1 MGNNFFLFEFKSIHL
16 AEQVMEGIWEWKKS
30 PVKLIWW
37 NPLVATVEE
46 RSTGKSTWVKI
57 LGLPLHLW
65 SQKIFKAIGDL
76 CGGWLETEEETTLR
90 NHLKWAR
97 IRVCSDGNNIPREV
111 KVENGGVIFEMQIW
125 AELPAR
131 AYGGDRGAS
140 NLFTQKVVDQDPL
153 DKGVWTDMGQLKG
166 TRPLSHAL
174 PCDSVESSGVRNRAN
189 VDGLSMLDPK
199 VILGLT
205 PKVTEASKA
214 SFIKDAHAQHMTS
227 LKGLEDIKVL
237 AENFILAL
245 KNWEISSKATYERRE
260 EGPSVEDTS
269 HTHAQ
274 LKNNN
279 SHKQTQ
285 GESTN
290 TPANQAESREVELQI
305 QQIHQPE
312 PVDINTY
319 GVAFEGFE
327 SETLELLMRIDERK
341 MEIDKTKQPK
351 ETTTP
356 KSRGR
361 RKNELKNLQTSLNKE
376 VEGVKILT
384 WNVRGLNNEASK
396 SLVKTCLQ
404 KWKADVI
411 CLQETK

>member
-1 MGNNFFLFEFKSIHL
+1 MGKFNADATLTEVQKWSYNTWKQAYGLNVYEMGNNFFLFEFKCIHL
-16 AEQVMEGIWEWKKS
+16 AEQVMEGIWEWKKN

-37 NPLVATVEE
+37 NLLVATVEE
-46 RSTGKSTWVKI
+46 RSTCKSTWVKI

-76 CGGWLETEEETTLR
+76 CGGWLETEEETTMK
-90 NHLKWAR
+90 NYLKWAR
-97 IRVCSDGNNIPREV
+97 IKVCSDGNNISREV
-111 KVENGGVIFEMQIW
+111 KVENGGVIFEMQIR

-131 AYGGDRGAS
+131 AYVGDMGAS

-174 PCDSVESSGVRNRAN
+174 PCDSAESSGVRNRAN

-214 SFIKDAHAQHMTS
+214 SFIKDAQHMTS

-260 EGPSVEDTS
+260 EGPSVEETS

-274 LKNNN
+274 LKNND
-279 SHKQTQ
+279 SDRQTQ

-290 TPANQAESREVELQI
+290 TTANQAESREAELQI
-305 QQIHQPE
+305 QQKHQPE
-312 PVDINTY
+312 PVDMQNPIEPKVIETEASNWVNSHLLELSNTY

-356 KSRGR
+356 KS
-361 RKNELKNLQTSLNKE
+361 
-376 VEGVKILT
+376 
-384 WNVRGLNNEASK
+384 
-396 SLVKTCLQ
+396 
-404 KWKADVI
+404 
-411 CLQETK
+411 